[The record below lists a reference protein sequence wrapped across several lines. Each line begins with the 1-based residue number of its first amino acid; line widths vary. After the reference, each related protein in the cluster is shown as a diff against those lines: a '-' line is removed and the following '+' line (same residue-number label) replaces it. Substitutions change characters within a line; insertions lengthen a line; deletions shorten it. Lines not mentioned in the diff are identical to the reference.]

1 MQLLTSELY
10 GSALDWAVA
19 KAQDKFVQIGSV
31 LTEGRHVVRD
41 RAGWVYK
48 PSSDWCHGGPI
59 IEKEK
64 ITISPY
70 PSVDYKAHYGNGT
83 SPGNGHTMLIAAMR
97 AFIQRR
103 LGPIV
108 EIPDELCNPT

>member
-31 LTEGRHVVRD
+31 LTEGRHVCRD

-59 IEKEK
+59 LEKEN
-64 ITISPY
+64 ITVG
-70 PSVDYKAHYGNGT
+70 PSTSMHYKAYYGN
-83 SPGNGHTMLIAAMR
+83 SLLQAQGHTMLVAAMR
-97 AFIQRR
+97 AFVQRR

-108 EIPDELCNPT
+108 DIPDELCNPT